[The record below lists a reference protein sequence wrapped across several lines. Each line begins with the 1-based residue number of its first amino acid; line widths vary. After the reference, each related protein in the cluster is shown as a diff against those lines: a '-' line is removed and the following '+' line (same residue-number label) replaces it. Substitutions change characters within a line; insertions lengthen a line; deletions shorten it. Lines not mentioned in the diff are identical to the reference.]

1 MSCNRLVY
9 LIKKLMWPWR
19 SIHLVRL
26 IKWMR
31 KYNKKHNN
39 ILDFYGVD
47 INYSCKDYSIKD
59 EIITFIEKV
68 EIRNRELLGF
78 DIKTSTF
85 KNTPYEIYE
94 SDNFRD
100 KSMFDIFMKIYN
112 DSKKYFILM
121 HNGHVAKESDYMNI
135 INFGNHMKN
144 QFSTDYF
151 VIGNSFNGR
160 SFLAVNLKKSA
171 KKIFSLEISDFKGE
185 VDISKL
191 TYYSGINND
200 YNDETNYKNVT
211 DNDLKYKLHN
221 GITWSPKYNKL
232 LKENNMFNENNNTN
246 YNEMFTIEV
255 GSSMDPD
262 NIYRA
267 LKLYKIKNKF
277 DLVIQLKGDSY
288 LKFN

>member
-1 MSCNRLVY
+1 MAQFYWNDVDTALWNY
-9 LIKKLMWPWR
+9 EEG
-19 SIHLVRL
+19 
-26 IKWMR
+26 
-31 KYNKKHNN
+31 
-39 ILDFYGVD
+39 IL
-47 INYSCKDYSIKD
+47 
-59 EIITFIEKV
+59 T
-68 EIRNRELLGF
+68 
-78 DIKTSTF
+78 
-85 KNTPYEIYE
+85 
-94 SDNFRD
+94 
-100 KSMFDIFMKIYN
+100 
-112 DSKKYFILM
+112 
-121 HNGHVAKESDYMNI
+121 
-135 INFGNHMKN
+135 
-144 QFSTDYF
+144 
-151 VIGNSFNGR
+151 
-160 SFLAVNLKKSA
+160 
-171 KKIFSLEISDFKGE
+171 ISDFKGE